1 METGDEPRHHQP
13 PAMTRTP
20 LSMLPSSATNMAVR
34 AQSSCIA
41 SAASDMA
48 AYDRWSARL
57 DQWMAHPEFDSAE
70 FSRLCRAYRLD

>member
-1 METGDEPRHHQP
+1 
-13 PAMTRTP
+13 MTRAI

-41 SAASDMA
+41 SAGCDMA

-57 DQWMAHPEFDSAE
+57 DQWMAHPEFDPTE
-70 FSRLCRAYRLD
+70 FSRLCRIYRLG